1 MLYLFGVLIIGNIAD
16 ILGKVHL
23 GLDQF
28 LDGYS
33 REDVEM
39 VQQTIISTY
48 GNLRGKDYA
57 RKRNLRCRASI
68 TETTRATRGT
78 IDYLNRAKRED
89 RDKQRQK
96 KSNQKEEKGSGGEEG
111 DDDSPRELID
121 EEIDKMKVPE
131 LQAALKERGLRR
143 TGIKAVL
150 QKRLKN
156 SSTAELPGRQQKVTD
171 PEEEEISL
179 PDHILWGDKL

>member
-57 RKRNLRCRASI
+57 RKRNLPAGLLSRRLHGRLVAPL
-68 TETTRATRGT
+68 TT
-78 IDYLNRAKRED
+78 
-89 RDKQRQK
+89 
-96 KSNQKEEKGSGGEEG
+96 
-111 DDDSPRELID
+111 
-121 EEIDKMKVPE
+121 
-131 LQAALKERGLRR
+131 
-143 TGIKAVL
+143 
-150 QKRLKN
+150 
-156 SSTAELPGRQQKVTD
+156 
-171 PEEEEISL
+171 
-179 PDHILWGDKL
+179 